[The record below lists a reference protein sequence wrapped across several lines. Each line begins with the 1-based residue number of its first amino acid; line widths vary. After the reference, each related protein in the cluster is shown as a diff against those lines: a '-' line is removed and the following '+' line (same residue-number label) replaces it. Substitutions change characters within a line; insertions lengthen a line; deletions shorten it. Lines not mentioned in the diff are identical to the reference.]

1 MKLHLNLVF
10 LSFSSKSSSRK
21 LSTVEPHWTHQKRA
35 ISLQLV
41 CNKLIDRPI
50 LIRVLNWIKN
60 HLKRSQSNPDA
71 KVRLL
76 VSHFSWEFFFH
87 FQLFWVFI
95 FSDWDS
101 LGQLTSSHFSE
112 FLSSELSL
120 FSKQLNFSKVCK
132 FICFLVASFEH
143 LAWSASR
150 TYRSVSLSS
159 ALIVI
164 FLGCLFDTPLHRLAI
179 GRPERT
185 VHNQCRC
192 RTCCPDLVGR
202 A

>member
-87 FQLFWVFI
+87 FQLFWVLAIETHWVNWHQVTLVSF
-95 FSDWDS
+95 FQASF
-101 LGQLTSSHFSE
+101 HFSAN
-112 FLSSELSL
+112 SSIFQKFVSL
-120 FSKQLNFSKVCK
+120 FVFS
-132 FICFLVASFEH
+132 
-143 LAWSASR
+143 
-150 TYRSVSLSS
+150 
-159 ALIVI
+159 
-164 FLGCLFDTPLHRLAI
+164 LHRLSI
-179 GRPERT
+179 SLEVPPERT
-185 VHNQCRC
+185 GQYRF
-192 RTCCPDLVGR
+192 R
-202 A
+202 ALLSWYF